1 MAQELNDYTDMRTGI
16 LSLVVAGQLLSGGIA
31 VEPLQEAA
39 RPLAAGEAG
48 IGRMV
53 GELEAV
59 DAGGG
64 MWRLS
69 ESVRKSRVVVVA
81 FTSPTCPLSAKQLPA
96 LAALE
101 KEFSGGGVEFVY
113 VNPVASDPEAA
124 VAESRRVHGL
134 AGRYVRDAGL
144 KVAAALGA
152 ASTTEVFVIDA
163 ARTLTY
169 RGAVDDQHGIGFV
182 REEAGNRWLRDAVRE
197 TLAGRRPRIG
207 ATTAPGCVLELPQKR
222 EVAATEVTWHGR
234 VSRLMQVHCQECHRD
249 GGIGPFP
256 LVTMEDMV
264 SHAGMVRKVVTK
276 GLMPPWFAAR
286 GDGGGHSPFVNDRSL
301 PETDRAD
308 LLAWL
313 DGGRPAGD
321 VREAPLPRQWADAE
335 WMIGPPEV
343 VYEIP
348 REVEVKATGKMGY
361 VYQVV
366 ETGLTED
373 RWVQALE
380 VLPSA
385 RAQVHHVLVFV
396 MAADADRRRVAGGD
410 NFFAA
415 YVPGS
420 SSMIYPEGYAKKLP
434 KGSKLLF
441 QLHYTPTGVAT
452 VDRTRLGLRF
462 ASAQPRHEVLVA
474 AAKNVTFAIPP
485 GAAEHV
491 ERAVLPVPFEADVLA
506 FMPHMHV
513 RGKSFR
519 YELAESGGGRKV
531 LLDVPRYDFNW
542 QLLYRLAEPLR
553 VKAGSRIEVT
563 AAFDNSSGNPAN
575 PDPGRTVRWGEQ
587 TDQEML
593 LGYLEYVVASG
604 EAKAS
609 AAEPL
614 RLTGK
619 ALGLLGKRLD
629 RDGDGR
635 VSAAEAG
642 PGFAELHARLDAD
655 GDGYVTGEEARR
667 VARAQQSSGPP

>member
-1 MAQELNDYTDMRTGI
+1 MRTVFI
-16 LSLVVAGQLLSGGIA
+16 SLVSVGLLLSGGFA

-39 RPLAAGEAG
+39 RVLAAGEAG
-48 IGRMV
+48 IGRRV
-53 GELEAV
+53 ADLEAEDV
-59 DAGGG
+59 DGKV
-64 MWRLS
+64 WRLR
-69 ESVRKSRVVVVA
+69 ESVPKSRVVVVA

-101 KEFSGGGVEFVY
+101 KEFADAGVAFVY
-113 VNPVASDPEAA
+113 VNPVASDSEAT

-134 AGRYVRDAGL
+134 AGRYVRDAGM
-144 KVAAALGA
+144 KVAGALGA

-182 REEAGNRWLRDAVRE
+182 RESAGNRWLRDAVQD
-197 TLAGRRPRIG
+197 TLAGRRPQIG
-207 ATTAPGCVLELPQKR
+207 ATTAPGCVLELPQR
-222 EVAATEVTWHGR
+222 GAVAASEVTWHGR
-234 VSRLMQVHCQECHRD
+234 VSRLVQVHCQECHRD

-256 LVTMEDMV
+256 LVTMDDMV

-286 GDGGGHSPFVNDRSL
+286 GEREKHSPFVNDRSL
-301 PETDRAD
+301 PESDRAD

-313 DGGRPAGD
+313 DGGKPEGD

-335 WMIGPPEV
+335 WMMGRPDV
-343 VYEIP
+343 VYGIP
-348 REVEVKATGKMGY
+348 REIEVKATGKMGY

-396 MAADADRRRVAGGD
+396 MASDADRRRVAGGD

-420 SSMIYPEGYAKKLP
+420 SSVIYPEGYAKKLP

-462 ASAQPRHEVLVA
+462 AEGAPRHEVMVA

-485 GAAEHV
+485 GASDHV

-519 YELAESGGGRKV
+519 YELAESGGGRKL

-609 AAEPL
+609 ASEPL

-619 ALGLLGKRLD
+619 ALGLLGRRLD

-635 VSAAEAG
+635 VSVAEAG
-642 PGFAELHARLDAD
+642 SGFAELHTRLDAD
-655 GDGYVTGEEARR
+655 RDGYVTREEAQRAAQERR
-667 VARAQQSSGPP
+667 AAVRP